1 VKLTP
6 FALILSLA
14 VSTSNAQVS
23 VVPSTGIAPQF
34 PKFDPELSKQT
45 KPPSRNWLRDAND
58 DPERFRRIELW
69 AAAGDQEMLEIASRM
84 RELSAAI
91 QRDSWNMSI
100 YQLEKIRGRMV
111 VAMTK
116 RPVRTQNMEALFFE
130 SGVYSGLHDALTSRD
145 VQRARAGFTRLRSA
159 CMACHVAE
167 KVSFINES
175 ATFREVD
182 ALPTA
187 PGN

>member
-1 VKLTP
+1 
-6 FALILSLA
+6 
-14 VSTSNAQVS
+14 
-23 VVPSTGIAPQF
+23 
-34 PKFDPELSKQT
+34 
-45 KPPSRNWLRDAND
+45 
-58 DPERFRRIELW
+58 
-69 AAAGDQEMLEIASRM
+69 MLEIASRM